1 MSVLLVLLFLSLATV
16 NINEGCIE
24 SERQALFMFKHDVTD
39 GANRLSSWSLHHGHG
54 DCCQWDG
61 VVCDNV
67 TAHVLELHLA
77 NPRPLL
83 DDYGSDAENEATERS
98 KLRGKINPS
107 LLNLTHLS
115 YLNLSQNGFGG
126 IPIPDFIGCI
136 ESLRHLDLSKA
147 GFGGL
152 VPNQLGNLSSLE
164 YLNLTADIGDNLY
177 ATDLQWLSGLSL
189 IEHLDLSAVD
199 LAQASNWLQVL
210 NTLPFLKNLY
220 LSGCKLPQVPPPTH
234 INLSSLAILDLSL
247 NDIENSLGGSIFHGL
262 VNMTSLRHL
271 DLSNNLF
278 NSSIPES
285 LYSLDSLQFLNLGS
299 NKFRGKLSSAMG
311 NMTSAIDLD
320 LSDNELEGPI
330 PITMGNLCN
339 LKSIVFSELNLNQD
353 VSTILTVLS
362 GCVSNQL
369 DKLDLSG
376 CHLSGQLTNQ
386 LRNFKSLKELHLSG
400 NSVSGPIPISI
411 GELSSLRVL
420 ELDQNQLKGQL
431 PSSIGKLTNL
441 EILDISTN
449 LLEGVV
455 SKTYIGNLPKLKVF
469 QASKNSFVLRVSPD
483 WIPPFEIE
491 LLGLRSWNVGSMF
504 PLWLHSQKHLRYLDI
519 SGSRISDSLPSW
531 LWNFSSPFQYLN
543 LSHNQ
548 IHGQIPGIP
557 WTMSVDSVIDL
568 SFNLLSGPL
577 AQISPNVFFIDMS
590 NNNFSGS
597 LSPLLC
603 YKLKET
609 MGTVILNLG
618 GNVLFGGIP
627 DCWLNWQ
634 NLQVIKLSNNRLNG
648 SIPSSMGTL
657 QSIVSLH
664 LQKNHLSG
672 EIPLSLNNCTDLIL
686 LDAGENE
693 LHGSIPRWIG
703 DSLRKLVV
711 LSLRSNKFSGYIPDE
726 LCTIGSLQVLD
737 LADNN
742 IIGSIP
748 RCVSKFRAMA
758 NFNGSMGTAIS
769 YVIGAGTFV
778 ATIVMKGQMLEYGT
792 NLNLVRSIDLSNNKL
807 SGEIPVE
814 VTGLFELKTLNL
826 SHNLLSGTI
835 PDRIGELRSLESIDF
850 SVNKFSGSI
859 PESMSYLTFLSHLNL
874 SFNNL
879 SGVIPSS
886 TQLQS
891 FDSSCYEGNQLCGL
905 PVPNMCPEN
914 GTIHGVGHGGGND
927 NENETDR
934 FWFGLVVGFVISFWS
949 VFGPLVF
956 DKRWRS
962 IYTLF
967 GSQTNV
973 ENH

>member
-24 SERQALFMFKHDVTD
+24 SERQALLMFKHDVTD

-67 TAHVLELHLA
+67 TSHVLELHLA

-83 DDYGSDAENEATERS
+83 DDYGSDAKNEATERS

-107 LLNLTHLS
+107 LLKLTHLS

-126 IPIPDFIGCI
+126 IPIPDFIGSI

-147 GFGGL
+147 GFASL
-152 VPNQLGNLSSLE
+152 VPNQLRNLSSLE
-164 YLNLTADIGDNLY
+164 YLNLRADIEDNLY
-177 ATDLQWLSGLSL
+177 VTDLQWLSGLSL
-189 IEHLDLSAVD
+189 IKHLDLSDVD

-210 NTLPFLKNLY
+210 NALPFLKNLY
-220 LSGCKLPQVPPPTH
+220 LSCCQLPQVPPPIH
-234 INLSSLAILDLSL
+234 LKLSSLAIVDLSA

-262 VNMTSLRHL
+262 VNMTS
-271 DLSNNLF
+271 F
-278 NSSIPES
+278 
-285 LYSLDSLQFLNLGS
+285 
-299 NKFRGKLSSAMG
+299 KLSSAIG
-311 NMTSAIDLD
+311 NMTSAINLD
-320 LSDNELEGPI
+320 LLDNELEGPI

-339 LKSIVFSELNLNQD
+339 LKSIIFSDLNLNQD
-353 VSTILTVLS
+353 VSTILAVLS

-420 ELDQNQLKGQL
+420 KLDQNQLKGQL
-431 PSSIGKLTNL
+431 PNSIEKLTNL

-455 SKTYIGNLPKLKVF
+455 SKTHIGNLSKLKVF

-504 PLWLHSQKHLRYLDI
+504 HLWLHSQKHLRYLDI
-519 SGSRISDSLPSW
+519 SGSRISDSLPGW
-531 LWNFSSPFQYLN
+531 LWNFSSSFQYLN

-548 IHGQIPGIP
+548 IHGQIPDIP
-557 WTMSVDSVIDL
+557 WAMSVDSVIDL
-568 SFNLLSGPL
+568 N
-577 AQISPNVFFIDMS
+577 MS

-618 GNVLFGGIP
+618 RNVLSGGIP

-648 SIPSSMGTL
+648 SILSSMRTL

-672 EIPLSLNNCTDLIL
+672 EIPLSLNNCTDLII

-711 LSLRSNKFSGYIPDE
+711 LSLRSNKFSGYIPDK

-737 LADNN
+737 LVDNN
-742 IIGSIP
+742 LIGSIP
-748 RCVSKFRAMA
+748 RRVSKFQAMA
-758 NFNGSMGTAIS
+758 KFNGSMGTAIS

-778 ATIVMKGQMLEYGT
+778 ATIVMKGQMLEFGT
-792 NLNLVRSIDLSNNKL
+792 NLNLVRSMDLSNNKL

-814 VTGLFELKTLNL
+814 VTSLFELQTLNL

-835 PDRIGELRSLESIDF
+835 PDRIGELRSLESVDF
-850 SVNKFSGSI
+850 SVNKLSGSI

-905 PVPNMCPEN
+905 PLPQQHSANVAIHN
-914 GTIHGVGHGGGND
+914 GGGGND
-927 NENETDR
+927 YGFEME
-934 FWFGLVVGFVISFWS
+934 WFYFGMLYEFGMGFWS
-949 VFGPLVF
+949 VFAPVVIN
-956 DKRWRS
+956 RR
-962 IYTLF
+962 
-967 GSQTNV
+967 
-973 ENH
+973 

>member
-1 MSVLLVLLFLSLATV
+1 
-16 NINEGCIE
+16 
-24 SERQALFMFKHDVTD
+24 MFKHDIID
-39 GANRLSSWSLHHGHG
+39 GANRLTSWSLHHGHG

-83 DDYGSDAENEATERS
+83 DDYGSDAENEAMERS

-107 LLNLTHLS
+107 LLKLTHLS

-126 IPIPDFIGCI
+126 IPIPDFIGSI

-147 GFGGL
+147 RFGGL

-164 YLNLTADIGDNLY
+164 YLNLRADIEDNLY
-177 ATDLQWLSGLSL
+177 VTDLQWLSGLSL
-189 IEHLDLSAVD
+189 IEHLDFLSTDLSDVD
-199 LAQASNWLQVL
+199 PAQASNWLQVL
-210 NTLPFLKNLY
+210 NTLPFLKILY
-220 LSGCKLPQVPPPTH
+220 LSGCQLPQVPPPIH
-234 INLSSLAILDLSL
+234 LNLSSLAILDLSL
-247 NDIENSLGGSIFHGL
+247 NDIENSLGESIFHGL

-299 NKFRGKLSSAMG
+299 NKLRGKLSSAIG

-339 LKSIVFSELNLNQD
+339 LKSIVFSELNLYQD
-353 VSTILTVLS
+353 VSTILAVLS

-386 LRNFKSLKELHLSG
+386 LRNFKSLKELHLSR

-411 GELSSLRVL
+411 AELSSLRVL

-431 PSSIGKLTNL
+431 PRSIGKLTNL

-455 SKTYIGNLPKLKVF
+455 SETHIGNLPKLKVF

-483 WIPPFEIE
+483 WIPPFKLE

-504 PLWLHSQKHLRYLDI
+504 PLWLHSQKHLRDLDI
-519 SGSRISDSLPSW
+519 SGSRITDSIPGW

-557 WTMSVDSVIDL
+557 WAMSVDSVVDL
-568 SFNLLSGPL
+568 RFNLLSGPL
-577 AQISPNVFFIDMS
+577 PQISPNVFFLDMS
-590 NNNFSGS
+590 NNNLSGS

-603 YKLKET
+603 YKTL
-609 MGTVILNLG
+609 GT
-618 GNVLFGGIP
+618 
-627 DCWLNWQ
+627 
-634 NLQVIKLSNNRLNG
+634 
-648 SIPSSMGTL
+648 
-657 QSIVSLH
+657 
-664 LQKNHLSG
+664 KNHLSG

-686 LDAGENE
+686 LDA
-693 LHGSIPRWIG
+693 
-703 DSLRKLVV
+703 V

-726 LCTIGSLQVLD
+726 LCAIGSLQVLD

-742 IIGSIP
+742 LIGSIP

-758 NFNGSMGTAIS
+758 KFNGSMGTAIS

-778 ATIVMKGQMLEYGT
+778 ATIVMKGQMLEYST

-814 VTGLFELKTLNL
+814 VTSLFELQALNL
-826 SHNLLSGTI
+826 SHNLLCGTI
-835 PDRIGELRSLESIDF
+835 PDRIGELRSLESVDF
-850 SVNKFSGSI
+850 SINKLSGSI

-879 SGVIPSS
+879 SGVIPLS

-891 FDSSCYEGNQLCGL
+891 FDSSCYAGNQLCGFL
-905 PVPNMCPEN
+905 VPNMCPDN
-914 GTIHGVGHGGGND
+914 GTIHGVGHGGGNG
-927 NENETDR
+927 NENETDW
-934 FWFGLVVGFVISFWS
+934 FWSGLVVGFVIGFWS
-949 VFGPLVF
+949 VFGPLMF

>member
-24 SERQALFMFKHDVTD
+24 SERQALLMFKHDVTD

-67 TAHVLELHLA
+67 TSHVLELHLA
-77 NPRPLL
+77 NSRPLL
-83 DDYGSDAENEATERS
+83 DDYGSDAKNEATERS

-107 LLNLTHLS
+107 LLKLTHLS

-126 IPIPDFIGCI
+126 IPIPDFIGSI
-136 ESLRHLDLSKA
+136 ESLRHLNLSKA
-147 GFGGL
+147 GFASL
-152 VPNQLGNLSSLE
+152 VPNQLRNLSSLE
-164 YLNLTADIGDNLY
+164 YLNLRADIEDNLY
-177 ATDLQWLSGLSL
+177 VTDLQWLSGLSL
-189 IEHLDLSAVD
+189 IKHLDLSDVE

-210 NTLPFLKNLY
+210 NALPFLKNLY
-220 LSGCKLPQVPPPTH
+220 LSCCQLPQVPPPIH
-234 INLSSLAILDLSL
+234 LKLSSLAIVDLSA
-247 NDIENSLGGSIFHGL
+247 NDIEKVWEDPYFMAFKNKLAAASYT
-262 VNMTSLRHL
+262 NTSLKHL
-271 DLSNNLF
+271 DLSNNIF

-299 NKFRGKLSSAMG
+299 NKFRVKLSSAIG
-311 NMTSAIDLD
+311 NMTSAINLD
-320 LSDNELEGPI
+320 LLDNELEGPI

-339 LKSIVFSELNLNQD
+339 LKSIIFSDLNLNQD
-353 VSTILTVLS
+353 VSTILAVLS
-362 GCVSNQL
+362 RCVSNQL

-431 PSSIGKLTNL
+431 PNSIEKLTNL

-455 SKTYIGNLPKLKVF
+455 SKTHIGNLSKLKVF

-483 WIPPFEIE
+483 WIPPFKIE

-504 PLWLHSQKHLRYLDI
+504 HLWLHSQKHLRYLDI
-519 SGSRISDSLPSW
+519 SGSRIFDSLPGW
-531 LWNFSSPFQYLN
+531 LWNFSSSFQYLN

-548 IHGQIPGIP
+548 IHGQIPDIP
-557 WTMSVDSVIDL
+557 WAMSVDSVIDL
-568 SFNLLSGPL
+568 N
-577 AQISPNVFFIDMS
+577 MS

-618 GNVLFGGIP
+618 GNVLSGGIP

-648 SIPSSMGTL
+648 SILSSMRTL

-672 EIPLSLNNCTDLIL
+672 EIPLSLNNCTDLII

-693 LHGSIPRWIG
+693 LHGSISRWIG

-711 LSLRSNKFSGYIPDE
+711 LSLRSNKFSGYIPDK

-737 LADNN
+737 LVDNN
-742 IIGSIP
+742 LIGSIP
-748 RCVSKFRAMA
+748 RRVSKFQAMA
-758 NFNGSMGTAIS
+758 KFNGSMGTAIS

-778 ATIVMKGQMLEYGT
+778 ATIVMKGQMLEFGT
-792 NLNLVRSIDLSNNKL
+792 NLNLVRSMDLSNNKL

-814 VTGLFELKTLNL
+814 VTSLFELQTLNL

-835 PDRIGELRSLESIDF
+835 PDRIGELRSLESVDF
-850 SVNKFSGSI
+850 SVNKLSGSI

-905 PVPNMCPEN
+905 PLPKQHSANVAIHN
-914 GTIHGVGHGGGND
+914 GGGGND
-927 NENETDR
+927 YGFEME
-934 FWFGLVVGFVISFWS
+934 WFYFGMLYEFGMGFWS
-949 VFGPLVF
+949 VFAPVVIN
-956 DKRWRS
+956 RR
-962 IYTLF
+962 
-967 GSQTNV
+967 
-973 ENH
+973 

>member
-24 SERQALFMFKHDVTD
+24 SDRQALLMFKNDVTD

-83 DDYGSDAENEATERS
+83 DDYGSDAENEAMERS
-98 KLRGKINPS
+98 KLR
-107 LLNLTHLS
+107 
-115 YLNLSQNGFGG
+115 
-126 IPIPDFIGCI
+126 DFIGSI

-164 YLNLTADIGDNLY
+164 YLNLRADIEDNLY
-177 ATDLQWLSGLSL
+177 VTDLQWLSGLSL
-189 IEHLDLSAVD
+189 IEHLDLSDVN

-210 NTLPFLKNLY
+210 NTLPFLKILY
-220 LSGCKLPQVPPPTH
+220 LSGCQLPQVPPPIH
-234 INLSSLAILDLSL
+234 LNLSSLAILDLSL
-247 NDIENSLGGSIFHGL
+247 NDIEKSLGVSIIHGL
-262 VNMTSLRHL
+262 VNLTSLRHL

-299 NKFRGKLSSAMG
+299 NKFRGKLSSSIG
-311 NMTSAIDLD
+311 NMSSAIDLD
-320 LSDNELEGPI
+320 LSGNELEGPI

-353 VSTILTVLS
+353 VSTILAVLS

-369 DKLDLSG
+369 DKLDLSR

-411 GELSSLRVL
+411 GELSSLIVL

-455 SKTYIGNLPKLKVF
+455 SETHIGNLPKLKVF

-483 WIPPFEIE
+483 WIPPFELE
-491 LLGLRSWNVGSMF
+491 VLGLRSWN
-504 PLWLHSQKHLRYLDI
+504 
-519 SGSRISDSLPSW
+519 
-531 LWNFSSPFQYLN
+531 
-543 LSHNQ
+543 
-548 IHGQIPGIP
+548 IPGIP
-557 WTMSVDSVIDL
+557 WAMSVDSVIDL

-577 AQISPNVFFIDMS
+577 PQISPNVFFLDMS
-590 NNNFSGS
+590 NNNLSGS

-618 GNVLFGGIP
+618 GNVLSGGIP

-634 NLQVIKLSNNRLNG
+634 NLQVIKLGNNRLNG
-648 SIPSSMGTL
+648 SIPSSMGIL

-672 EIPLSLNNCTDLIL
+672 EIPLSLSNCTDLIL

-711 LSLRSNKFSGYIPDE
+711 LSLRSNKFSGYIPDD
-726 LCTIGSLQVLD
+726 LCAIGSLQVLD

-742 IIGSIP
+742 LIGSIP

-758 NFNGSMGTAIS
+758 KFNGSMGSAIS

-778 ATIVMKGQMLEYGT
+778 ATIVMKDQMLEYST

-814 VTGLFELKTLNL
+814 VTSLVELISLNL
-826 SHNLLSGTI
+826 SHNLLCGTI
-835 PDRIGELRSLESIDF
+835 PDRIGELRSLESVDF
-850 SVNKFSGSI
+850 SVNKLSGSI

-879 SGVIPSS
+879 SGEIPSS

-914 GTIHGVGHGGGND
+914 GTIHGVGHGGGNG
-927 NENETDR
+927 NENSTDW
-934 FWFGLVVGFVISFWS
+934 FWFGLVVGFVIGFWS

-973 ENH
+973 VFSQCKIEVSKFPCPLPTQDSRSKIKP

>member
-24 SERQALFMFKHDVTD
+24 SERQALLMFKHDVTD
-39 GANRLSSWSLHHGHG
+39 GANRLN
-54 DCCQWDG
+54 CCQWDG

-67 TAHVLELHLA
+67 TSHVLELHLA

-83 DDYGSDAENEATERS
+83 DDYGSDAKNEATERS

-107 LLNLTHLS
+107 LLKLTHLS

-126 IPIPDFIGCI
+126 IPIPDFIGSI

-147 GFGGL
+147 GFASL
-152 VPNQLGNLSSLE
+152 VPNQLRNLSSLE
-164 YLNLTADIGDNLY
+164 YLNLRADIEDNLY
-177 ATDLQWLSGLSL
+177 VTDLQWLSGLSL
-189 IEHLDLSAVD
+189 IKHLDLSDVD

-210 NTLPFLKNLY
+210 NALPFLKNLY
-220 LSGCKLPQVPPPTH
+220 LSCCQLPQVPPPIH
-234 INLSSLAILDLSL
+234 LKLSSLAIVDLSA
-247 NDIENSLGGSIFHGL
+247 NDIENSLGGSIFH
-262 VNMTSLRHL
+262 V
-271 DLSNNLF
+271 
-278 NSSIPES
+278 
-285 LYSLDSLQFLNLGS
+285 
-299 NKFRGKLSSAMG
+299 KLSSAIG
-311 NMTSAIDLD
+311 NMTSAINLD
-320 LSDNELEGPI
+320 LLDNELEGPI

-339 LKSIVFSELNLNQD
+339 LKSIIFSDLNLNQD
-353 VSTILTVLS
+353 VSTILAVLS

-420 ELDQNQLKGQL
+420 KLDQNQLKGQL
-431 PSSIGKLTNL
+431 PNSIEKLTNL

-455 SKTYIGNLPKLKVF
+455 SKTHIGNLSKLKVF

-504 PLWLHSQKHLRYLDI
+504 HLWLHSQKHLRYLDI
-519 SGSRISDSLPSW
+519 SGSRISDSLPGW
-531 LWNFSSPFQYLN
+531 LWNFSSSFQYLN

-548 IHGQIPGIP
+548 IHGQIPDIP
-557 WTMSVDSVIDL
+557 WAMSVDSVIDL
-568 SFNLLSGPL
+568 SFNLLS
-577 AQISPNVFFIDMS
+577 DMS

-618 GNVLFGGIP
+618 RNVLSGGIP

-648 SIPSSMGTL
+648 SILSSMRTL

-672 EIPLSLNNCTDLIL
+672 EIPLSLNNCTDLII

-711 LSLRSNKFSGYIPDE
+711 LSLRSNKFSGYIPDK

-737 LADNN
+737 LVDNN
-742 IIGSIP
+742 LIGSIP
-748 RCVSKFRAMA
+748 RRVSKFQAMA
-758 NFNGSMGTAIS
+758 KFNGSMGTAIS

-778 ATIVMKGQMLEYGT
+778 ATIVMKGQMLEFGT
-792 NLNLVRSIDLSNNKL
+792 NLNLVRSMDLSNNKL

-814 VTGLFELKTLNL
+814 VTSLFELQTLNL

-835 PDRIGELRSLESIDF
+835 PDRIGELRSLESVDF
-850 SVNKFSGSI
+850 SVNKLSGSI

-905 PVPNMCPEN
+905 PLPQQHSANVAIHN
-914 GTIHGVGHGGGND
+914 GGGGND
-927 NENETDR
+927 YGFEME
-934 FWFGLVVGFVISFWS
+934 WFYFGMLYEFGMGFWS
-949 VFGPLVF
+949 VFAPVVIN
-956 DKRWRS
+956 RR
-962 IYTLF
+962 
-967 GSQTNV
+967 
-973 ENH
+973 

>member
-1 MSVLLVLLFLSLATV
+1 
-16 NINEGCIE
+16 
-24 SERQALFMFKHDVTD
+24 
-39 GANRLSSWSLHHGHG
+39 
-54 DCCQWDG
+54 
-61 VVCDNV
+61 
-67 TAHVLELHLA
+67 
-77 NPRPLL
+77 
-83 DDYGSDAENEATERS
+83 
-98 KLRGKINPS
+98 
-107 LLNLTHLS
+107 
-115 YLNLSQNGFGG
+115 
-126 IPIPDFIGCI
+126 
-136 ESLRHLDLSKA
+136 
-147 GFGGL
+147 
-152 VPNQLGNLSSLE
+152 
-164 YLNLTADIGDNLY
+164 
-177 ATDLQWLSGLSL
+177 
-189 IEHLDLSAVD
+189 
-199 LAQASNWLQVL
+199 
-210 NTLPFLKNLY
+210 
-220 LSGCKLPQVPPPTH
+220 
-234 INLSSLAILDLSL
+234 
-247 NDIENSLGGSIFHGL
+247 
-262 VNMTSLRHL
+262 
-271 DLSNNLF
+271 
-278 NSSIPES
+278 
-285 LYSLDSLQFLNLGS
+285 
-299 NKFRGKLSSAMG
+299 
-311 NMTSAIDLD
+311 MTSAIDLD

-353 VSTILTVLS
+353 VSTILAVLS

-455 SKTYIGNLPKLKVF
+455 SETHIGNLPKLKVF

-483 WIPPFEIE
+483 WIPPFELE

-504 PLWLHSQKHLRYLDI
+504 PLWLHSQKHLRHLDI
-519 SGSRISDSLPSW
+519 SGSRISDSLPGW
-531 LWNFSSPFQYLN
+531 LLNLSSPFQYLN

-557 WTMSVDSVIDL
+557 WAMSVDLVIDL

-577 AQISPNVFFIDMS
+577 APISPNVFFPDMS
-590 NNNFSGS
+590 NNNLSGS

-609 MGTVILNLG
+609 MGTEILNLG
-618 GNVLFGGIP
+618 GNVLSGGIP

-634 NLQVIKLSNNRLNG
+634 NLLVIKLSNNRLNG

-726 LCTIGSLQVLD
+726 LCAIGSLQVLD

-742 IIGSIP
+742 LIEVYQDVHFCGDEAPYIHFTVLVMWKLINPVRGSLNED
-748 RCVSKFRAMA
+748 CQ
-758 NFNGSMGTAIS
+758 TAIRKQRR
-769 YVIGAGTFV
+769 Y
-778 ATIVMKGQMLEYGT
+778 
-792 NLNLVRSIDLSNNKL
+792 
-807 SGEIPVE
+807 
-814 VTGLFELKTLNL
+814 LKCFFTK
-826 SHNLLSGTI
+826 HI
-835 PDRIGELRSLESIDF
+835 
-850 SVNKFSGSI
+850 
-859 PESMSYLTFLSHLNL
+859 
-874 SFNNL
+874 
-879 SGVIPSS
+879 
-886 TQLQS
+886 
-891 FDSSCYEGNQLCGL
+891 
-905 PVPNMCPEN
+905 
-914 GTIHGVGHGGGND
+914 
-927 NENETDR
+927 
-934 FWFGLVVGFVISFWS
+934 
-949 VFGPLVF
+949 
-956 DKRWRS
+956 
-962 IYTLF
+962 
-967 GSQTNV
+967 
-973 ENH
+973 

>member
-1 MSVLLVLLFLSLATV
+1 MSVLLVILFLSLATV

-24 SERQALFMFKHDVTD
+24 SESQALLMFKHDIID
-39 GANRLSSWSLHHGHG
+39 GANRLTSWSLHHGHG

-83 DDYGSDAENEATERS
+83 DDYGSDAENEAMERS

-107 LLNLTHLS
+107 LLKLTYLS
-115 YLNLSQNGFGG
+115 
-126 IPIPDFIGCI
+126 IPIPDFIGSI

-164 YLNLTADIGDNLY
+164 YLNLRADIEDNLY
-177 ATDLQWLSGLSL
+177 VTDLQWLSGLSL
-189 IEHLDLSAVD
+189 IEHLDFLSTDLSDVD
-199 LAQASNWLQVL
+199 PAQASNWLQIL
-210 NTLPFLKNLY
+210 NTLPFLKILY
-220 LSGCKLPQVPPPTH
+220 LSGCELPQVPPPIH
-234 INLSSLAILDLSL
+234 LNLSSLAILGLSL
-247 NDIENSLGGSIFHGL
+247 NDIENSLGESIFHGL

-299 NKFRGKLSSAMG
+299 NKLRGKLSSAIG

-330 PITMGNLCN
+330 PITMGNLY
-339 LKSIVFSELNLNQD
+339 
-353 VSTILTVLS
+353 VSTILAVLS

-386 LRNFKSLKELHLSG
+386 LRNFKSLKELHLSR

-411 GELSSLRVL
+411 AELSSLRVL

-431 PSSIGKLTNL
+431 PRSIGKLTNL

-455 SKTYIGNLPKLKVF
+455 SETHIGNLPKLKVF

-483 WIPPFEIE
+483 WIPPFKLE

-504 PLWLHSQKHLRYLDI
+504 LLWLHSQKHLRDLDI
-519 SGSRISDSLPSW
+519 SGSRITDSIPGW

-548 IHGQIPGIP
+548 IHG
-557 WTMSVDSVIDL
+557 
-568 SFNLLSGPL
+568 
-577 AQISPNVFFIDMS
+577 DMS
-590 NNNFSGS
+590 NNNLSGS

-603 YKLKET
+603 YKT

-618 GNVLFGGIP
+618 ENFLSGGIP

-634 NLQVIKLSNNRLNG
+634 NLHVIKLSNNRLNR

-686 LDAGENE
+686 LDA
-693 LHGSIPRWIG
+693 
-703 DSLRKLVV
+703 V

-726 LCTIGSLQVLD
+726 LCAIGSLQVLD

-742 IIGSIP
+742 LIGSIP

-758 NFNGSMGTAIS
+758 KFNGSMGTAIS

-778 ATIVMKGQMLEYGT
+778 ATIVMKAQMLEYST

-814 VTGLFELKTLNL
+814 VTSLFELQALNL
-826 SHNLLSGTI
+826 SHNLLCGTI
-835 PDRIGELRSLESIDF
+835 PDRIGELRSLESVDF
-850 SVNKFSGSI
+850 SINKLSGSI

-879 SGVIPSS
+879 SGVIPLS

-891 FDSSCYEGNQLCGL
+891 FDSSCYAGNQLCGFL
-905 PVPNMCPEN
+905 VPNMCPDN
-914 GTIHGVGHGGGND
+914 GTIHGVGHGGGNG
-927 NENETDR
+927 NENETDW
-934 FWFGLVVGFVISFWS
+934 FWSGLVVGFVIGFWS
-949 VFGPLVF
+949 VFGPLMF

>member
-98 KLRGKINPS
+98 KLR
-107 LLNLTHLS
+107 
-115 YLNLSQNGFGG
+115 
-126 IPIPDFIGCI
+126 
-136 ESLRHLDLSKA
+136 
-147 GFGGL
+147 
-152 VPNQLGNLSSLE
+152 
-164 YLNLTADIGDNLY
+164 
-177 ATDLQWLSGLSL
+177 
-189 IEHLDLSAVD
+189 
-199 LAQASNWLQVL
+199 
-210 NTLPFLKNLY
+210 
-220 LSGCKLPQVPPPTH
+220 
-234 INLSSLAILDLSL
+234 
-247 NDIENSLGGSIFHGL
+247 
-262 VNMTSLRHL
+262 
-271 DLSNNLF
+271 
-278 NSSIPES
+278 
-285 LYSLDSLQFLNLGS
+285 
-299 NKFRGKLSSAMG
+299 
-311 NMTSAIDLD
+311 
-320 LSDNELEGPI
+320 
-330 PITMGNLCN
+330 
-339 LKSIVFSELNLNQD
+339 
-353 VSTILTVLS
+353 
-362 GCVSNQL
+362 
-369 DKLDLSG
+369 
-376 CHLSGQLTNQ
+376 
-386 LRNFKSLKELHLSG
+386 
-400 NSVSGPIPISI
+400 
-411 GELSSLRVL
+411 
-420 ELDQNQLKGQL
+420 
-431 PSSIGKLTNL
+431 
-441 EILDISTN
+441 
-449 LLEGVV
+449 
-455 SKTYIGNLPKLKVF
+455 
-469 QASKNSFVLRVSPD
+469 
-483 WIPPFEIE
+483 
-491 LLGLRSWNVGSMF
+491 
-504 PLWLHSQKHLRYLDI
+504 
-519 SGSRISDSLPSW
+519 
-531 LWNFSSPFQYLN
+531 
-543 LSHNQ
+543 
-548 IHGQIPGIP
+548 
-557 WTMSVDSVIDL
+557 
-568 SFNLLSGPL
+568 
-577 AQISPNVFFIDMS
+577 
-590 NNNFSGS
+590 
-597 LSPLLC
+597 
-603 YKLKET
+603 
-609 MGTVILNLG
+609 
-618 GNVLFGGIP
+618 

-814 VTGLFELKTLNL
+814 VTSLFELKTLNL

-934 FWFGLVVGFVISFWS
+934 FWFGLVVGFVISFWI